1 MPKSRDKRDFGKGFY
16 MGTEPSQPLTLICDY
31 PKSKFYIVSLDLK
44 NLDLLN
50 VEPDLEWAML
60 IAYNRGKMDKIKGT
74 GFYKKYRDMS
84 ENKDLIVGSIANDRM
99 FYVIDNFFNGN
110 ITDTALVN
118 SLSALK
124 LGKQYAVV
132 TQKGCDAV
140 RIEKEL
146 DISGFEKRFLRTI
159 ADKNRKSG
167 VDFAN
172 RVCKD
177 YRREGRFFDEILD
190 DAL

>member
-1 MPKSRDKRDFGKGFY
+1 M
-16 MGTEPSQPLTLICDY
+16 
-31 PKSKFYIVSLDLK
+31 
-44 NLDLLN
+44 
-50 VEPDLEWAML
+50 
-60 IAYNRGKMDKIKGT
+60 
-74 GFYKKYRDMS
+74 
-84 ENKDLIVGSIANDRM
+84 
-99 FYVIDNFFNGN
+99 
-110 ITDTALVN
+110 VN

-132 TQKGCDAV
+132 TQKGCDSV

>member
-1 MPKSRDKRDFGKGFY
+1 
-16 MGTEPSQPLTLICDY
+16 
-31 PKSKFYIVSLDLK
+31 
-44 NLDLLN
+44 
-50 VEPDLEWAML
+50 ML
-60 IAYNRGKMDKIKGT
+60 Y
-74 GFYKKYRDMS
+74 
-84 ENKDLIVGSIANDRM
+84 L
-99 FYVIDNFFNGN
+99 NGN

-177 YRREGRFFDEILD
+177 YRREKACEKTEFIFSYAFNFKIYLSSLGGYILF
-190 DAL
+190 LK

>member
-1 MPKSRDKRDFGKGFY
+1 MQKIIKKIRTYMNISQKEFAEKIGVTVSTVNRWEKGAAP
-16 MGTEPSQPLTLICDY
+16 TENMAEGIYSLCVKNNIPAYDMIIDEIKAAADS
-31 PKSKFYIVSLDLK
+31 IVLEE
-44 NLDLLN
+44 NRILLY
-50 VEPDLEWAML
+50 L
-60 IAYNRGKMDKIKGT
+60 
-74 GFYKKYRDMS
+74 
-84 ENKDLIVGSIANDRM
+84 
-99 FYVIDNFFNGN
+99 NGN

-124 LGKQYAVV
+124 LDKQYAAV
-132 TQKGCDAV
+132 TQKGCDEV